1 MSRLRPS
8 FLPRSNSTSRTPA
21 RAARR
26 GLAGAITGLALLA
39 GVGSGAV
46 IAADPAS
53 ALPAAPAPA
62 APASAAAASPQP
74 GGTLTWLVTPEPSTI
89 APLTTTAG
97 GSADI
102 GPKILEGLLTFDF
115 DLTPKPLLATAWKVS
130 ADGLRYEFTL
140 RQGVLWHDGKPFTAD
155 DVVFSITTLK
165 EVHPRGRST
174 FANVKTVTATDAH
187 TVALTL
193 GEPAPYLLTALSATE
208 SPIVPKHLYDGR
220 DIATN
225 PHNNAPVG
233 TGPFRF
239 QEFVRGSHITLVRNE
254 TYRDKPRP
262 YLERG
267 AAPPTS
273 SANRRSASA

>member
-21 RAARR
+21 RAALR
-26 GLAGAITGLALLA
+26 GLAAAITGLALLA

-102 GPKILEGLLTFDF
+102 GPKILEGLLTFDV
-115 DLTPKPLLATAWKVS
+115 DLKPRPLLATAWKVS
-130 ADGLRYEFTL
+130 ADGLRSEFTL
-140 RQGVLWHDGKPFTAD
+140 RQGV
-155 DVVFSITTLK
+155 STTW
-165 EVHPRGRST
+165 
-174 FANVKTVTATDAH
+174 FA
-187 TVALTL
+187 
-193 GEPAPYLLTALSATE
+193 
-208 SPIVPKHLYDGR
+208 
-220 DIATN
+220 
-225 PHNNAPVG
+225 
-233 TGPFRF
+233 
-239 QEFVRGSHITLVRNE
+239 
-254 TYRDKPRP
+254 RP
-262 YLERG
+262 
-267 AAPPTS
+267 
-273 SANRRSASA
+273 